1 MNNLCHWQYSPSIM
15 PGIANNNLVFF
26 QAFHPQCNV
35 VDTSHKNYS
44 LFHQS
49 DLICIV
55 KEAFPKF
62 LGDHS

>member
-1 MNNLCHWQYSPSIM
+1 M
-15 PGIANNNLVFF
+15 PGIANNNLVFL
-26 QAFHPQCNV
+26 QAFHSQCNV